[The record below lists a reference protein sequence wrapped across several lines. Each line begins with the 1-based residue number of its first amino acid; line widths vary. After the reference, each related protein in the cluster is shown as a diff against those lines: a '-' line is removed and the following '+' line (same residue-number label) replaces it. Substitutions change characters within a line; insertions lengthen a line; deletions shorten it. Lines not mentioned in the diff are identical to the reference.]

1 MSRQTLSIIK
11 KEKRRKDRKKKKK
24 NAMGTVFDTRSS
36 GEEWGGRGERNQ
48 KILPHF
54 SLELICQENPL
65 LRDLPD

>member
-36 GEEWGGRGERNQ
+36 GEEWGGEGGKKPKN
-48 KILPHF
+48 LATF
-54 SLELICQENPL
+54 LT
-65 LRDLPD
+65 